1 MYVVLLV
8 GMFFMMKLYCF
19 VLSMSLW
26 CVLMLI
32 KPITERLR
40 HIISGING
48 AFVFGPGISVSAYG
62 VSLVE
67 PYIEVIVPED
77 LQYRLSFVDYVYV
90 CEDFDV
96 FKRAKLFD
104 IGGIIV
110 PVLSLEDLIVWILKE
125 NSGLDNPLNARIRLV
140 LSIPTLLL
148 LNANILDIDLLVKIA
163 RKYDVYQELGFM
175 CDIALTLK
183 ENDSIRN
190 LRDELYKLERKE
202 KTFLFIDRLSEPDPI
217 DELARRWSIRTSL
230 AFDDFKEFFIVYG
243 RKILSIDEIRKLVDP
258 SIDRT
263 GIMKLL
269 RDMLEADVSLV
280 VLAGS
285 ALVLWGLKETTE
297 DIDVF
302 LKSESDFR
310 KVEKILLDK
319 LGLIEYYRGDVLRR
333 FTNSHNVDIFV
344 GDLIELVFSRF
355 MEKRCR
361 RLIISGKEVLIMHP
375 QDVLLLKSVVLLRE
389 RFRKDMRDIKRI
401 IESGLVDWKLFLQE
415 IKYQKNAIHH
425 TPGRLSRIRYSLEI
439 AGAPKNIIKEIE
451 KIEENTI

>member
-1 MYVVLLV
+1 
-8 GMFFMMKLYCF
+8 
-19 VLSMSLW
+19 
-26 CVLMLI
+26 MLI
-32 KPITERLR
+32 KPITERLKD
-40 HIISGING
+40 IISRING
-48 AFVFGPGISVSAYG
+48 TFVFGPGISLSAYG

-67 PYIEVIVPED
+67 PCIEIIVPED
-77 LQYRLSFVDYVYV
+77 PQHHLSFVDYVYV

-104 IGGIIV
+104 MGGIIV
-110 PVLSLEDLIVWILKE
+110 PVLSLEDLIAWILKE

-148 LNANILDIDLLVKIA
+148 LNVNVLDIDLLVKIA
-163 RKYDVYQELGFM
+163 RKYNVYQELGLM
-175 CDIALTLK
+175 CDIALALR
-183 ENDSIRN
+183 ENDSIRH
-190 LRDELYKLERKE
+190 LRDKLYKLERKE

-217 DELARRWSIRTSL
+217 DELARRWSIKTSL
-230 AFDDFKEFFIVYG
+230 AFDDFKEFFIIYG

-258 SIDRT
+258 SIDKT
-263 GIMKLL
+263 GILKLL

-285 ALVLWGLKETTE
+285 ALVLWGLKEATE
-297 DIDVF
+297 DIDIF

-333 FTNSHNVDIFV
+333 FTNLYNVDIFV
-344 GDLIELVFSRF
+344 GDLIEFVFSRS
-355 MEKRCR
+355 MERRCKR
-361 RLIISGKEVLIMHP
+361 LSISGKEILVMHP
-375 QDVLLLKSVVLLRE
+375 QDVLLLKSAVLLRE
-389 RFRKDMRDIKRI
+389 RFRKDIRDMKKI

-425 TPGRLSRIRYSLEI
+425 TPGWLSRIRYSLEI
-439 AGAPKNIIKEIE
+439 VGAPKSIIEEIE